1 MPRQPL
7 DRARITGAAAKN
19 PQRFRDR
26 IEPESALL
34 GAPSRHLDANGKRVF
49 EAFKRELAWLRESD
63 RALVDVAVCL
73 RVRMYSDPS
82 APVATLR
89 ALAAVLTKLGATPTD
104 RSRIAMQTAEDEPD
118 EFFGNC

>member
-7 DRARITGAAAKN
+7 DRARVSGAAAKN

-26 IEPESALL
+26 TEPGTALL
-34 GAPSRHLDANGKRVF
+34 GAPSQHLDANGRRVF
-49 EAFKRELAWLRESD
+49 EAFKRELPWLRESD
-63 RALVDVAVCL
+63 RALLEVAVCL
-73 RVRMYSDPS
+73 RSRVYADPS
-82 APVATLR
+82 APAATLR

-104 RSRIAMQTAEDEPD
+104 RSRVAMQMTDDEPD